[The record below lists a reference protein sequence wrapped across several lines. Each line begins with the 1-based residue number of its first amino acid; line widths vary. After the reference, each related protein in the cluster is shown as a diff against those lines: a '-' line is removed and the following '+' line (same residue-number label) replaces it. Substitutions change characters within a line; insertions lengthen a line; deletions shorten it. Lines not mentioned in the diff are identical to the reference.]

1 MSKSPANEFAK
12 DRGEN
17 EHESTLLPML
27 IGGLALALVGMVVIV
42 MFV

>member
-1 MSKSPANEFAK
+1 MSKSPATDFAK

-17 EHESTLLPML
+17 QRESPLLPML
-27 IGGLALALVGMVVIV
+27 IGGLALALVGMLVIV